1 MAPSPAETPENLF
14 MQLTIRPRLLSQK
27 EALNKKG
34 ATMKIE
40 ILGVGCAKCNK
51 LYELVKDV
59 VKKQGADAEIVK
71 VEDISVF
78 GNYGVFMT
86 PALVIDGEV
95 KVAGKVPKESEVVQW
110 IKK

>member
-1 MAPSPAETPENLF
+1 
-14 MQLTIRPRLLSQK
+14 
-27 EALNKKG
+27 
-34 ATMKIE
+34 MKIE

-59 VKKQGADAEIVK
+59 VKKQGADAEVVK
-71 VEDISVF
+71 VEDINVF

-95 KVAGKVPKESEVVQW
+95 KIAGKVPKESEVVQW